1 MHRYLLSD
9 QTSSTDYEPYDFSLY
24 PIPTGS
30 CKFLAFIRRLG
41 FVIIVIAVFVGIRKC
56 FNVDIPFNIWQ
67 LLIHLFCR
75 RGIPNQRFRHD
86 LSPPLSRQSS
96 NTNMSPPPPSCGS
109 KGGDQSAS
117 DSGGVRSVNC
127 LLNSPSCVKIANY
140 DKTNSKSMGST
151 QSRNGSRSGSSSK
164 SKSSSSSAKNNR
176 EASRSRS
183 RSKSPK
189 RSANCSKNKSQGRAK
204 PASRRSSQQ
213 SVKRS
218 RSRSRSRSK

>member
-24 PIPTGS
+24 PIPTES
-30 CKFLAFIRRLG
+30 CKLLAFIRRLG
-41 FVIIVIAVFVGIRKC
+41 VVIFVIAAFMVIRVC
-56 FNVDIPFNIWQ
+56 FNVVIPFDIWQ

-75 RGIPNQRFRHD
+75 RGISNHRFRPD
-86 LSPPLSRQSS
+86 LSLPPSRQSS

-109 KGGDQSAS
+109 TGGDQSAS
-117 DSGGVRSVNC
+117 DFGGVQSVNC
-127 LLNSPSCVKIANY
+127 PLNSPSCLKIANC
-140 DKTNSKSMGST
+140 DKTNSKSICST
-151 QSRNGSRSGSSSK
+151 QSKNGSRSGSSSK

-204 PASRRSSQQ
+204 PASRKSSQQ

>member
-9 QTSSTDYEPYDFSLY
+9 QTCSTDYEPYDYSLY
-24 PIPTGS
+24 SIPTGS
-30 CKFLAFIRRLG
+30 CKLFAFIRRLG
-41 FVIIVIAVFVGIRKC
+41 FVIIVIVVLVGIRV
-56 FNVDIPFNIWQ
+56 FFDVDIPVDIWH

-75 RGIPNQRFRHD
+75 RGISNNRFKPD
-86 LSPPLSRQSS
+86 LSPSPSRQNS
-96 NTNMSPPPPSCGS
+96 NTNMSPPPSSCGS
-109 KGGDQSAS
+109 TGGDQSAS
-117 DSGGVRSVNC
+117 DSGGIQCVNC
-127 LLNSPSCVKIANY
+127 PLKSSSCFKIANC

-151 QSRNGSRSGSSSK
+151 QNKNGSRSGSSSK
-164 SKSSSSSAKNNR
+164 STCSSSSAKNKR

-218 RSRSRSRSK
+218 HSRSRSRSK